1 MSNKEKSLHN
11 IENYNKTF
19 DFDNIQDYLGRYNM
33 LIKEYID
40 FANEGIYIQNMQYFK
55 YVIERGIETLH
66 YIYNILLLYTKN
78 CDISFYY
85 CQKAY
90 YYYIEFI
97 GQIGDDS
104 HSFLQLNSKDATLF
118 VYKKTICDI
127 NNDHRKTMQLN
138 DQEEKFIDTIRTST
152 LIYNKLFYTIL
163 DNQKI
168 SLDNKKNIL
177 ESTINDTSRIHNKTI
192 FLCDDNDRYKIKIEL
207 ILYFIDL
214 LFLKEIDYF
223 KAAIIVE
230 TFIKRIQKHDIE
242 KKNIELSLYN
252 SNFDTMIKIQSP
264 TKIVSHIFNTVY

>member
-19 DFDNIQDYLGRYNM
+19 DFENIQDYLVRYNM
-33 LIKEYID
+33 LIKEYIE
-40 FANEGIYIQNMQYFK
+40 FSIEGIYIQNMQYFK